1 MLKFCPACT
10 VEHSVCPLILFNM
23 EIDNRVNDELVLNL
37 QNEKKF
43 FAGILSHDLRSPL
56 SSIVLLASYVKTKPD
71 LADTLPFIEMIEQ
84 SARKE
89 LDLMGTLLLLMRAG
103 SPTKKE
109 DLIEIDLKAEAEIIV
124 SNLQSD
130 LDQKK
135 ISVNL
140 HIPDQTKIAGEI
152 QIFNIVLKNLLKN
165 AIFYSLPEQEISIAS
180 TENEAN
186 TIIKFQFITEELF
199 NQETE
204 YFFSSNRLITNGSKE
219 FSSHIDLYFC
229 RKLIST
235 YNGTIHAQ
243 VNKSNSSC
251 SLILTLKRNI

>member
-1 MLKFCPACT
+1 
-10 VEHSVCPLILFNM
+10 M
-23 EIDNRVNDELVLNL
+23 EINNRVNDELVLNL

-43 FAGILSHDLRSPL
+43 FASILSHDLRSPL

-103 SPTKKE
+103 SSTKTE
-109 DLIEIDLKAEAEIIV
+109 GLTEIDLKAEAVIIV
-124 SNLQSD
+124 SNLQND

-140 HIPDQTKIAGEI
+140 HIPDRTKIGCEI

-165 AIFYSLPEQEISIAS
+165 AIFYSLKEQEINISSI
-180 TENEAN
+180 EKEAN
-186 TIIKFQFITEELF
+186 TVVKFQFKTEEIF
-199 NQETE
+199 NQEPE
-204 YFFSSNRLITNGSKE
+204 YFFSSNRLITIGSKE

-229 RKLIST
+229 RKLISS
-235 YNGTIHAQ
+235 YNGTIHAEM
-243 VNKSNSSC
+243 NKSNSSC